1 MTTLDKTISV
11 LTDLIGYPS
20 ISSESNV
27 DIINYLSDKIKS
39 LGGKIDIIKTS
50 DNKQANIFAT
60 IGPEIDG
67 GIVLSGHTDVVPAK
81 ELNWNSDPF
90 KLTRKDDL
98 LYGRGS
104 CDMKGFIASTIVAA
118 EILKNKNLNYP
129 VHFSFTYDE
138 EIGCFGARHLIK
150 ELKKYKYKPSIVIIG
165 EPTNM
170 EIIEA
175 HKGDC
180 EYTTCFHGIEGHASN
195 PEKGLSA
202 IQYGSLFTNKLFE
215 IGNELKRRAPSDS
228 PFNPP
233 WTTVQ
238 VGKIEGGVAHN
249 VIAGQCSID
258 WEMRPINEEDKN
270 FVKNNLLKYCQNK
283 LLPEMQSKFAEAKIE
298 TETIGEIPGLIPQ
311 KDNQARVIMQDLL
324 QSNSTGV
331 ISFGTEAG
339 IFQEMNMDVVVCG
352 PGSIDQ
358 AHKANEFVSIS
369 ELDKCLQNLLKLLDQ
384 WTKKSI

>member
-11 LTDLIGYPS
+11 LSDLIGYPS
-20 ISSESNV
+20 ISSESNL

-129 VHFSFTYDE
+129 VHFSYTYDE

-384 WTKKSI
+384 WTKKTI

>member
-1 MTTLDKTISV
+1 MTTLDKTVSI
-11 LTDLIGYPS
+11 LTDLVEYPS
-20 ISSESNV
+20 VSSVSNLE
-27 DIINYLSDKIKS
+27 IINYLSDKIKS
-39 LGGKIDIIKTS
+39 LGGKVDIMTTE
-50 DNKQANIFAT
+50 DNKQANIFCT

-90 KLTRKDDL
+90 KLTKKDNL
-98 LYGRGS
+98 LYGRGT
-104 CDMKGFIASTIVAA
+104 CDMKGFIASTIAA
-118 EILKNKNLNYP
+118 TEILKNKKLKYP

-138 EIGCFGARHLIK
+138 EIGCFGARHLAK
-150 ELKKYKYKPSIVIIG
+150 ELKKYEYKPSMVIIG

-215 IGNELKRRAPSDS
+215 LANELKKRAPSDS

-233 WTTVQ
+233 WTTIQ
-238 VGKIEGGVAHN
+238 AGKIEGGVAHN

-270 FVKNNLLKYCQNK
+270 FVKNNLSTYCKNK
-283 LLPEMQSKFAEAKIE
+283 LIPEMQSKFSKAKIE
-298 TETIGEIPGLIPQ
+298 TEIIGEIPGLIPK
-311 KDNQARVIMQDLL
+311 KDNQARVIMQELL

-339 IFQEMNMDVVVCG
+339 IFQEMDMDVVVCG

-358 AHKANEFVSIS
+358 AHKANEFISLS
-369 ELDKCLQNLLKLLDQ
+369 ELEKCLMNLLNLLNQ
-384 WTKKSI
+384 WSKRS

>member
-1 MTTLDKTISV
+1 MTTLDKTVSI
-11 LTDLIGYPS
+11 LTDLVEYPS
-20 ISSESNV
+20 VSSESNLE
-27 DIINYLSDKIKS
+27 IINYLSDKIKS
-39 LGGKIDIIKTS
+39 LGGKVDIITTEDK
-50 DNKQANIFAT
+50 KQANIFCT

-90 KLTRKDDL
+90 KLTKKDNL
-98 LYGRGS
+98 LYGRGT
-104 CDMKGFIASTIVAA
+104 CDMKGFIASTIAA
-118 EILKNKNLNYP
+118 TEILKHQKLKYP

-138 EIGCFGARHLIK
+138 EIGCFGARHLAK
-150 ELKKYKYKPSIVIIG
+150 ELKKYEYKPSMVIIG

-180 EYTTCFHGIEGHASN
+180 EYTTCFHGMEGHASN

-215 IGNELKRRAPSDS
+215 LANELKKRSPSDS

-233 WTTVQ
+233 WTTIQ
-238 VGKIEGGVAHN
+238 AGKIEGGVAHN

-270 FVKNNLLKYCQNK
+270 FVKNNLSTYCKNK
-283 LLPEMQSKFAEAKIE
+283 LIPEMQSKFSKAKIE
-298 TETIGEIPGLIPQ
+298 TEIIGEIPGLIPK
-311 KDNQARVIMQDLL
+311 KDNQARVIMQELL

-339 IFQEMNMDVVVCG
+339 IFQEMDMDVVVCG

-358 AHKANEFVSIS
+358 AHKANEFISLS
-369 ELDKCLQNLLKLLDQ
+369 ELEKCLMNLLNLLNQ
-384 WTKKSI
+384 WSKRS

>member
-283 LLPEMQSKFAEAKIE
+283 LLPEMQSKFTEAKIE

>member
-1 MTTLDKTISV
+1 MTTLDKTISI
-11 LTDLIGYPS
+11 LTDLVEYPS
-20 ISSESNV
+20 VSSESNLE
-27 DIINYLSDKIKS
+27 IINYLSDKIKS
-39 LGGKIDIIKTS
+39 LGGKVDIMTTEDK
-50 DNKQANIFAT
+50 KQANIFCT

-90 KLTRKDDL
+90 KLTKKDNL
-98 LYGRGS
+98 LYGRGT
-104 CDMKGFIASTIVAA
+104 CDMKGFIASTIAA
-118 EILKNKNLNYP
+118 TEILKHQKLKYP

-138 EIGCFGARHLIK
+138 EIGCFGARHLAK
-150 ELKKYKYKPSIVIIG
+150 ELKKYEYKPSMVIIG

-180 EYTTCFHGIEGHASN
+180 EYTTCFHGMEGHASN

-215 IGNELKRRAPSDS
+215 LANELKKRSPSDS

-233 WTTVQ
+233 WTTIQ
-238 VGKIEGGVAHN
+238 AGKIEGGVAHN

-270 FVKNNLLKYCQNK
+270 FVKNHLSKYCDNN
-283 LLPEMQSKFAEAKIE
+283 LLPEMQSKFSKAKIE
-298 TETIGEIPGLIPQ
+298 TEIIGEIPGLIP
-311 KDNQARVIMQDLL
+311 KKNNQARVIMQELL

-339 IFQEMNMDVVVCG
+339 IFQEMDMDVVVCG

-358 AHKANEFVSIS
+358 AHKANEFISLS
-369 ELDKCLQNLLKLLDQ
+369 ELEKCLMNLLNLLNQ
-384 WTKKSI
+384 WSKRS

>member
-1 MTTLDKTISV
+1 MTNLDKTI
-11 LTDLIGYPS
+11 LILEDLVAYPS
-20 ISSESNV
+20 ISSESNL
-27 DIINYLSDKIKS
+27 DIINYLANKLESCGAKVDVM
-39 LGGKIDIIKTS
+39 TS
-50 DNKQANIFAT
+50 EKGNQANLFAT

-67 GIVLSGHTDVVPAK
+67 GIVFSGHTDVVPAK

-90 KLTRKDDL
+90 QLTNKDNV

-104 CDMKGFIASTIVAA
+104 CDMKGFIASTLVAA
-118 EILKNKNLNYP
+118 ENLKDKKLNLP

-138 EIGCFGARHLIK
+138 EIGCFGALHLSK
-150 ELKKYKYKPSIVIIG
+150 ELKKYKFKPSMVIIG
-165 EPTNM
+165 EPTEM

-180 EYTTCFHGIEGHASN
+180 EYTTCFYGMEGHASN

-215 IGNELKRRAPSDS
+215 LENELKKRAPINS
-228 PFNPP
+228 PFEPP
-233 WTTVQ
+233 WTTIQ
-238 VGKIEGGVAHN
+238 AGKIEGGVAHN

-258 WEMRPINEEDKN
+258 WEMRPVNNEDKD
-270 FVKNNLLKYCQNK
+270 FVKNHLSNYCKNNLLPK
-283 LLPEMQSKFAEAKIE
+283 MQSKFAKAKIE
-298 TETIGEIPGLIPQ
+298 TDIIGEIPGLIP
-311 KDNQARVIMQDLL
+311 KKENEIRVIMQELL

-339 IFQEMNMDVVVCG
+339 IFQEMDMDVIVCG

-358 AHKANEFVSIS
+358 AHKANEFISLS
-369 ELDKCLQNLLKLLDQ
+369 ELEKCLKNLINLMDQ
-384 WTKKSI
+384 WSKKS

>member
-20 ISSESNV
+20 ISSESNL

-384 WTKKSI
+384 WTKKTI

>member
-1 MTTLDKTISV
+1 MTTLDKTVSI
-11 LTDLIGYPS
+11 LTDLVEYPS
-20 ISSESNV
+20 VSSESNLE
-27 DIINYLSDKIKS
+27 IINYLSDKIKS
-39 LGGKIDIIKTS
+39 LGGKVDIMTTE
-50 DNKQANIFAT
+50 DNKQANIFCT

-90 KLTRKDDL
+90 KLTKKDNL
-98 LYGRGS
+98 LYGRGT
-104 CDMKGFIASTIVAA
+104 CDMKGFIASTIAA
-118 EILKNKNLNYP
+118 TEILKNQKLKYP

-138 EIGCFGARHLIK
+138 EIGCFGARHLAK
-150 ELKKYKYKPSIVIIG
+150 ELKKYEYKPSMVIIG

-180 EYTTCFHGIEGHASN
+180 EYTTCFHGMEGHASN

-215 IGNELKRRAPSDS
+215 LANELKKRAPSDS

-233 WTTVQ
+233 WTTIQ
-238 VGKIEGGVAHN
+238 PGKIEGGVAHN

-270 FVKNNLLKYCQNK
+270 FVKNNLSTYCKNK
-283 LLPEMQSKFAEAKIE
+283 LIPEMQSKFSKAKIE
-298 TETIGEIPGLIPQ
+298 TEIIGEIPGLIPK
-311 KDNQARVIMQDLL
+311 KDNQARVIMQELL

-339 IFQEMNMDVVVCG
+339 IFQEMDMDVVVCG

-358 AHKANEFVSIS
+358 AHKANEFISLS
-369 ELDKCLQNLLKLLDQ
+369 ELEKCLMNLLNLLNQ
-384 WTKKSI
+384 WSKRS

>member
-11 LTDLIGYPS
+11 LTDLIEYPS
-20 ISSESNV
+20 ISSESNL

-215 IGNELKRRAPSDS
+215 IGNELKRRAPSDC

>member
-129 VHFSFTYDE
+129 VHFSYTYDE

>member
-1 MTTLDKTISV
+1 MTNLDKTI
-11 LTDLIGYPS
+11 LILEDLVAYPS
-20 ISSESNV
+20 ISSESNL
-27 DIINYLSDKIKS
+27 DIINYLANKLESCGAKVDVM
-39 LGGKIDIIKTS
+39 TS
-50 DNKQANIFAT
+50 EKGNQANLFAT

-90 KLTRKDDL
+90 QLTNKDNV

-104 CDMKGFIASTIVAA
+104 CDMKGFIASTLVAA
-118 EILKNKNLNYP
+118 ENLKDKKLNLP

-138 EIGCFGARHLIK
+138 EIGCFGALHLSK
-150 ELKKYKYKPSIVIIG
+150 ELKKYKFKPSMVIIG
-165 EPTNM
+165 EPTEM

-180 EYTTCFHGIEGHASN
+180 EYTTCFYGMEGHASN

-215 IGNELKRRAPSDS
+215 LENELKKRAPINS
-228 PFNPP
+228 PFEPP
-233 WTTVQ
+233 WTTIQ
-238 VGKIEGGVAHN
+238 AGKIEGGVAHN

-258 WEMRPINEEDKN
+258 WEMRPVNNEDKD
-270 FVKNNLLKYCQNK
+270 FVKNHLSNYCKNNLLPK
-283 LLPEMQSKFAEAKIE
+283 MQSKFAKAKIE
-298 TETIGEIPGLIPQ
+298 TDIIGEIPGLIP
-311 KDNQARVIMQDLL
+311 KKENEIRVIMQELL

-339 IFQEMNMDVVVCG
+339 IFQEMDMDVIVCG

-358 AHKANEFVSIS
+358 AHKANEFISLS
-369 ELDKCLQNLLKLLDQ
+369 ELEKCLKNLINLMDQ
-384 WTKKSI
+384 WSKKS

>member
-1 MTTLDKTISV
+1 MTTLDKTVSI
-11 LTDLIGYPS
+11 LTDLVEYPS
-20 ISSESNV
+20 VSSESNLE
-27 DIINYLSDKIKS
+27 IINYLEDKIKS
-39 LGGKIDIIKTS
+39 CGGKVDIMTTA
-50 DNKQANIFAT
+50 DNKQANIFGT

-90 KLTRKDDL
+90 KLTRKDNL

-104 CDMKGFIASTIVAA
+104 CDMKGFIASTIAAA
-118 EILKNKNLNYP
+118 EILKNKKLNFP

-138 EIGCFGARHLIK
+138 EIGCFGARHLSK
-150 ELKKYKYKPSIVIIG
+150 ELKKYKYKPSMVIIG
-165 EPTNM
+165 EPTSM

-180 EYTTCFHGIEGHASN
+180 EYTTCFFGMEGHASN

-215 IGNELKRRAPSDS
+215 LANELKKRAPIDS

-233 WTTVQ
+233 WSTIQ
-238 VGKIEGGVAHN
+238 AGKIEGGVAHN
-249 VIAGQCSID
+249 VIAGQCSVD
-258 WEMRPINEEDKN
+258 WEMRPINDEDKK
-270 FVKNNLLKYCQNK
+270 FVKKNISEYCENK
-283 LLPEMQSKFAEAKIE
+283 LIPEMKSKFLEAKLE
-298 TETIGEIPGLIPQ
+298 TEIIGEIPGLIPQ
-311 KDNQARVIMQDLL
+311 KNNQARVIMQDLL

-339 IFQEMNMDVVVCG
+339 IFQEMDMDVVVCG

-358 AHKANEFVSIS
+358 AHKANEYISLS

-384 WTKKSI
+384 WTNKSI

>member
-1 MTTLDKTISV
+1 MTNLDKTI
-11 LTDLIGYPS
+11 LILEDLVAYPS
-20 ISSESNV
+20 ISSESNL
-27 DIINYLSDKIKS
+27 DIINYLANRLESCGAKVDVM
-39 LGGKIDIIKTS
+39 TS
-50 DNKQANIFAT
+50 EKGNQANLFAT

-67 GIVLSGHTDVVPAK
+67 GIVFSGHTDVVPAK

-90 KLTRKDDL
+90 QLTNKDNA

-104 CDMKGFIASTIVAA
+104 CDMKGFIASTLVAA
-118 EILKNKNLNYP
+118 ENLKDKKLNLP

-138 EIGCFGARHLIK
+138 EIGCFGALHLSK
-150 ELKKYKYKPSIVIIG
+150 ELKKYKFKPSMVIIG
-165 EPTNM
+165 EPTEM

-180 EYTTCFHGIEGHASN
+180 EYTTCFYGMEGHASN

-215 IGNELKRRAPSDS
+215 LENELKKRAPINS
-228 PFNPP
+228 PFDPP
-233 WTTVQ
+233 WTTIQ
-238 VGKIEGGVAHN
+238 AGKIEGGVAHN

-258 WEMRPINEEDKN
+258 WEMRPVNNEDKD
-270 FVKNNLLKYCQNK
+270 FVKNHLSNYCKNNLLPK
-283 LLPEMQSKFAEAKIE
+283 MQSKFAKAKIE
-298 TETIGEIPGLIPQ
+298 TDIIGEIPGLIP
-311 KDNQARVIMQDLL
+311 KKENEIRVIMQELL

-339 IFQEMNMDVVVCG
+339 IFQEMDMDVIVCG

-358 AHKANEFVSIS
+358 AHKANEFISLS
-369 ELDKCLQNLLKLLDQ
+369 ELEKCLKNLITLMDQ
-384 WTKKSI
+384 WSKKS

>member
-20 ISSESNV
+20 ISSESNL

-118 EILKNKNLNYP
+118 EILKNKKLNYP

>member
-20 ISSESNV
+20 ISSESNL

-129 VHFSFTYDE
+129 VHFSYTYDE

-215 IGNELKRRAPSDS
+215 IGNELKRRAPSDC

>member
-1 MTTLDKTISV
+1 MNNLDKTI
-11 LTDLIGYPS
+11 LILEDLVAYPS
-20 ISSESNV
+20 ISSESNL
-27 DIINYLSDKIKS
+27 DIINYLANRLESCGAKVDVM
-39 LGGKIDIIKTS
+39 TS
-50 DNKQANIFAT
+50 EKGNQANLFAT

-90 KLTRKDDL
+90 QLTNKDNV

-104 CDMKGFIASTIVAA
+104 CDMKGFIASTLVAA
-118 EILKNKNLNYP
+118 ENLKDKKLNLP

-138 EIGCFGARHLIK
+138 EIGCFGALHLSK
-150 ELKKYKYKPSIVIIG
+150 ELKKYKFKPSMVIIG
-165 EPTNM
+165 EPTEM

-180 EYTTCFHGIEGHASN
+180 EYTTCFYGMEGHASN

-215 IGNELKRRAPSDS
+215 LENELKKRAPINS
-228 PFNPP
+228 PFDPP
-233 WTTVQ
+233 WTTIQ
-238 VGKIEGGVAHN
+238 AGKIEGGVAHN

-258 WEMRPINEEDKN
+258 WEMRPVNNEDKD
-270 FVKNNLLKYCQNK
+270 FVKNHLSNYCKNNLLPK
-283 LLPEMQSKFAEAKIE
+283 MQSKFAKAKIE
-298 TETIGEIPGLIPQ
+298 TDIIGEIPGLIP
-311 KDNQARVIMQDLL
+311 KKENEIRVIMQELL

-339 IFQEMNMDVVVCG
+339 IFQSMDMDVIVCG

-358 AHKANEFVSIS
+358 AHKANEFISLS
-369 ELDKCLQNLLKLLDQ
+369 ELEKCLKNLINLMDQ
-384 WTKKSI
+384 WSKKS

>member
-11 LTDLIGYPS
+11 LSDLIGYPS
-20 ISSESNV
+20 ISSESNL

-129 VHFSFTYDE
+129 VHFSYTYDE